1 MAVYVIYLKGPTLRA
16 RSPFAQQLSA
26 EKSELTERRQSVA
39 AGRGPSI
46 SKPPASNPRAHS
58 FARSQQQLR
67 IPGSGTGTPITSR
80 NNSLTGT
87 DVRQTIRGKHSQHR
101 APVQELGSK
110 EE

>member
-26 EKSELTERRQSVA
+26 EKSELTERRQSFA
-39 AGRGPSI
+39 AGRGPSL
-46 SKPPASNPRAHS
+46 SGPPTSNPRAHS

-67 IPGSGTGTPITSR
+67 IPGSGAGTPIASR
-80 NNSLTGT
+80 NNSLTGA
-87 DVRQTIRGKHSQHR
+87 DVRNLGYARPKQRG
-101 APVQELGSK
+101 APIQEFASK